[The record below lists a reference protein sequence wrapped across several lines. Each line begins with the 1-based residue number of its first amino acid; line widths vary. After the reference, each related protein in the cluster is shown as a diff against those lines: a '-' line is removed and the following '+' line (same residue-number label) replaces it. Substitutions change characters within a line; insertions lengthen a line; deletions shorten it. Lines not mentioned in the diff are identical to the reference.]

1 MLCNNVI
8 IFFVAALEVDIQLSD
23 NVLIFM
29 NGTSELQQCI
39 DLLVVDDNLIEIEDF
54 FLLTA
59 TATSGSTSSELII
72 IIDTDSEY

>member
-1 MLCNNVI
+1 MLCNDVTI
-8 IFFVAALEVDIQLSD
+8 IFVAAIEVDIQLSD
-23 NVLIFM
+23 NVLMFM

-39 DLLVVDDNLIEIEDF
+39 DLLVVDDNLIEFEDF

-59 TATSGSTSSELII
+59 TSTSGSTSSELII